1 MKWGKSSQTKNG
13 YCCPESE
20 AKTARF
26 SRTLRINE
34 DLSITSTPHVPLL
47 SSSNDER
54 KAAEAY
60 KLQVEQRRSLAIAN
74 ARRVTHL

>member
-1 MKWGKSSQTKNG
+1 MKWKKTSQVKNG
-13 YCCPESE
+13 YCCPESGE
-20 AKTARF
+20 KTARF
-26 SRTLRINE
+26 SRALRINP
-34 DLSITSTPHVPLL
+34 DLSITSISEVPRLAL
-47 SSSNDER
+47 SDYER